1 MHILITGGTGF
12 IGQALVPHLLQAGHR
27 ISILSRSRH
36 RDTAQCTFLRS
47 LEELSPDSA
56 PDAVINLAGASLAGK
71 RWTRAYKEE
80 LVASR
85 VQGTRALVTYFAESA
100 EPPRVLLSASAIGYY
115 GPRGDDALTEEAA
128 PGSGF
133 SSELCQAWEQ
143 EAARAAE
150 AGIRTCLLRLGV
162 VLDRQGGALKEM
174 ALPFRFGV
182 ASWPGSGHQYLSW
195 IHRQDVVA
203 AMEFLLA
210 EDTLAGPFNLTA
222 PGPVTQ
228 REFCHAMRKHFR
240 TLPGMPVP
248 SPVMRLLLGEMAG
261 ELLLSGQRVLPAGL
275 RRAGFEYRYPGID
288 DTLAAIFGTQAGDRL
303 P

>member
-12 IGQALVPHLLQAGHR
+12 IGQALVPHLLGTGHR

-36 RDTAQCTFLRS
+36 RDTEQCTYVRS
-47 LEELSPDSA
+47 LEELQASTS

-71 RWTRAYKEE
+71 RWTRAYKQE

-85 VQGTRALVTYFAESA
+85 VQGTRALVDVLAGLA
-100 EPPRVLLSASAIGYY
+100 RPPKVLLSASAIGYY
-115 GPRGDDALTEEAA
+115 GPRGAEPLGEDSA

-133 SSELCQAWEQ
+133 SSELCQAWEA
-143 EAARAAE
+143 EADRAAE
-150 AGIRTCLLRLGV
+150 SGIRTCRLRLGV
-162 VLDRQGGALKEM
+162 VLDKQGGALKQM
-174 ALPFRFGV
+174 TLPFRLGV

-195 IHRQDVVA
+195 IHREDAVA
-203 AMEFLLA
+203 AMVRLLDDEGLVGA
-210 EDTLAGPFNLTA
+210 FNLTA

-228 REFCHAMRKHFR
+228 REFTRAMQKHFL

-248 SPVMRLLLGEMAG
+248 GPVMRVMLGEMAG
-261 ELLLSGQRVLPAGL
+261 ELLLTGQRVRPDALHA
-275 RRAGFEYRYPGID
+275 AGFSFRYPDI
-288 DTLAAIFGTQAGDRL
+288 TAALAAIFGAQAGDRL

>member
-27 ISILSRSRH
+27 ISILSRSQH
-36 RDTAQCTFLRS
+36 RDTAQCTFVRS
-47 LEELSPDSA
+47 LRELSPDSA

-85 VQGTRALVTYFAESA
+85 VQGTRALVAYFAESA
-100 EPPRVLLSASAIGYY
+100 DPPRVLLSASAIGYY

-203 AMEFLLA
+203 AMAFLLA

-228 REFCHAMRKHFR
+228 REFCRAMRKHFR

-248 SPVMRLLLGEMAG
+248 GPVMRLLLGEMAG
-261 ELLLSGQRVLPAGL
+261 ELLLSGQRVVPAGL
-275 RRAGFEYRYPGID
+275 QRAGFEFRYPGID
-288 DTLAAIFGTQAGDRL
+288 DALAAIFGAQAGDRL

>member
-12 IGQALVPHLLQAGHR
+12 IGQALVPHLLGAGHR
-27 ISILSRSRH
+27 ISILSRSPH
-36 RDTAQCTFLRS
+36 HDTEQCTYLRS
-47 LEELSPDSA
+47 LEELQADTG

-85 VQGTRALVTYFAESA
+85 VQGTRALVDFFAASA
-100 EPPRVLLSASAIGYY
+100 RPPKVLLSASAIGYY
-115 GPRGDDALTEEAA
+115 GPRGDEPLAEDAE

-133 SSELCQAWEQ
+133 SSELCRAWEA

-150 AGIRTCLLRLGV
+150 AGVRTCLLRLGV

-174 ALPFRFGV
+174 TMPFRFGV

-195 IHRQDVVA
+195 IHREDVVA
-203 AMEFLLA
+203 AMAHLLDDDSLSGA
-210 EDTLAGPFNLTA
+210 FNLTA

-228 REFCHAMRKHFR
+228 REFCRAMQKHFL

-248 SPVMRLLLGEMAG
+248 SPVMRVMLGEMAD
-261 ELLLSGQRVLPAGL
+261 ELLLTGQRVVPAAL
-275 RRAGFEYRYPGID
+275 QDAGFTFRYPDIAAA
-288 DTLAAIFGTQAGDRL
+288 LAAVFDAQAGDRL

>member
-36 RDTAQCTFLRS
+36 RDTAQCTFVRS

-85 VQGTRALVTYFAESA
+85 VQGTRALVAYFAESA

-195 IHRQDVVA
+195 IHREDVVA
-203 AMEFLLA
+203 AMAFLLA

-228 REFCHAMRKHFR
+228 RELCRAMRKHFR

-248 SPVMRLLLGEMAG
+248 GPVMRLLLGEMAG
-261 ELLLSGQRVLPAGL
+261 ELLLSGQRVVPAGL
-275 RRAGFEYRYPGID
+275 QRAGFEFRYPGID
-288 DTLAAIFGTQAGDRL
+288 DALAAIFGTQAGDRL

>member
-12 IGQALVPHLLQAGHR
+12 IGQAGHR
-27 ISILSRSRH
+27 ISILSRSQH
-36 RDTAQCTFLRS
+36 RDTAQCTFVRS
-47 LEELSPDSA
+47 LRELSPDSA

-85 VQGTRALVTYFAESA
+85 VQGTRALVAYFTESA
-100 EPPRVLLSASAIGYY
+100 DPPRALLSASAIGYY

-203 AMEFLLA
+203 AMAFLLA

-228 REFCHAMRKHFR
+228 REFCRAMRKHFR
-240 TLPGMPVP
+240 NLPGMPVP
-248 SPVMRLLLGEMAG
+248 GPVMRLLLGEMAG
-261 ELLLSGQRVLPAGL
+261 ELLLSGQRVVPAGL
-275 RRAGFEYRYPGID
+275 QRAGFEFRYPGID
-288 DTLAAIFGTQAGDRL
+288 DALAAIFGAQAGDRL

>member
-12 IGQALVPHLLQAGHR
+12 IGQALVPHLLEAGHR
-27 ISILSRSRH
+27 ISILRSQH
-36 RDTAQCTFLRS
+36 RDTAQCTFVRALR
-47 LEELSPDSA
+47 ELSPDSA

-85 VQGTRALVTYFAESA
+85 VQGTRALVAYFAESA

-203 AMEFLLA
+203 AMAFLLA

-228 REFCHAMRKHFR
+228 REFCRAMRKHFR

-248 SPVMRLLLGEMAG
+248 GPVMRLLLGEMAG
-261 ELLLSGQRVLPAGL
+261 ELLLSGQRVVPAGL
-275 RRAGFEYRYPGID
+275 QRAGFEFRYPGID
-288 DTLAAIFGTQAGDRL
+288 DALAAIFGAQAGDRL

>member
-12 IGQALVPHLLQAGHR
+12 IGQALVPHCHQAGHHV
-27 ISILSRSRH
+27 SILSRSRH

-47 LEELSPDSA
+47 LEELQPGSA

-71 RWTRAYKEE
+71 RWTRAYKEK

-85 VQGTRALVTYFAESA
+85 VEGTRALVDYLVQAEQ
-100 EPPRVLLSASAIGYY
+100 PPRVLLSASAIGYY
-115 GPRGDDALTEEAA
+115 GARGDDVLTEEAA

-133 SSELCQAWEQ
+133 ASELCQAWEE
-143 EAARAAE
+143 EAARAAA

-162 VLDRQGGALKEM
+162 VLDRRGGALQQM

-195 IHRQDVVA
+195 VHREDVVA
-203 AMEFLLA
+203 AMTFLLA
-210 EDTLAGPFNLTA
+210 QDQLAGAFNLTA
-222 PGPVTQ
+222 PGPITQ
-228 REFCHAMRKHFR
+228 REFCRAMQARFR

-248 SPVMRLLLGEMAG
+248 GPVMRLLLGQMAD
-261 ELLLSGQRVLPAGL
+261 ELLLTGQRVVPEALQ
-275 RRAGFEYRYPGID
+275 RAGFTFRYPGID
-288 DTLAAIFGTQAGDRL
+288 DALTAIFADQASDRS

>member
-27 ISILSRSRH
+27 ISILSRSQH
-36 RDTAQCTFLRS
+36 RDTAQCTFVRS

-85 VQGTRALVTYFAESA
+85 VQGTRALVAYFAESA

-203 AMEFLLA
+203 AMAFLLA

-228 REFCHAMRKHFR
+228 REFCRAMRKHFR

-248 SPVMRLLLGEMAG
+248 GPVMRLLLGEMAG
-261 ELLLSGQRVLPAGL
+261 ELLLSGQRVVPAGL
-275 RRAGFEYRYPGID
+275 QRAGFEFRYPGID
-288 DTLAAIFGTQAGDRL
+288 DALAAIFGAQAGDRL

>member
-12 IGQALVPHLLQAGHR
+12 IGQALVPHLLGAGHR

-36 RDTAQCTFLRS
+36 RDTEQCTYLRS
-47 LEELSPDSA
+47 LEELQA
-56 PDAVINLAGASLAGK
+56 ATGPDAVINLAGASLAGK

-85 VQGTRALVTYFAESA
+85 VQGTRALVDFFAASA
-100 EPPRVLLSASAIGYY
+100 QPPKVLLSASAIGYY
-115 GPRGDDALTEEAA
+115 GPRGDETLAEDAA

-133 SSELCQAWEQ
+133 SSELCQAWEA
-143 EAARAAE
+143 EAARAAD

-162 VLDRQGGALKEM
+162 VLDREGGALKQM
-174 ALPFRFGV
+174 TLPFRFGV

-195 IHRQDVVA
+195 IHREDVVA
-203 AMEFLLA
+203 AMARLL
-210 EDTLAGPFNLTA
+210 EDDSLSGAFNLTA
-222 PGPVTQ
+222 PSPVTQ
-228 REFCHAMRKHFR
+228 REFCRAMQKHFL

-248 SPVMRLLLGEMAG
+248 GPVMRVMLGEMAD
-261 ELLLSGQRVLPAGL
+261 ELLLTGQRVVPNALQG
-275 RRAGFEYRYPGID
+275 AGFTFSYPEV
-288 DTLAAIFGTQAGDRL
+288 TAALAAVFDAQAGDRL

>member
-12 IGQALVPHLLQAGHR
+12 IGQALVPHLLGAGHR
-27 ISILSRSRH
+27 ISILSRSQH
-36 RDTAQCTFLRS
+36 RDTEQCTYLRS
-47 LEELSPDSA
+47 LEELQVNTG

-71 RWTRAYKEE
+71 RWSRAYKEE

-85 VQGTRALVTYFAESA
+85 VQGTRALVDFFAASA
-100 EPPRVLLSASAIGYY
+100 QPPKVLLSASAIGYY
-115 GPRGDDALTEEAA
+115 GPRGDEALAEDAE

-133 SSELCQAWEQ
+133 SSELCQAWEA

-150 AGIRTCLLRLGV
+150 AGVRTCLLRLGV

-174 ALPFRFGV
+174 TLPFRFGV

-203 AMEFLLA
+203 AMAHLLDDESLSGA
-210 EDTLAGPFNLTA
+210 FNLTA
-222 PGPVTQ
+222 PAPVTQ
-228 REFCHAMRKHFR
+228 REFCRAMQKHFL

-248 SPVMRLLLGEMAG
+248 GPVMRVMLGEMAD
-261 ELLLSGQRVLPAGL
+261 ELLLTGQRVVPDALQG
-275 RRAGFEYRYPGID
+275 AGFAFRYPDIAAA
-288 DTLAAIFGTQAGDRL
+288 LAAIFDAQAGDRL

>member
-12 IGQALVPHLLQAGHR
+12 IGQALVPRLLQAGHR
-27 ISILSRSRH
+27 ISILSRSQH
-36 RDTAQCTFLRS
+36 RDTSRCTYLRS
-47 LEELSPDSA
+47 LEELPADSG

-85 VQGTRALVTYFAESA
+85 VQGTRALVDHFADSA
-100 EPPRVLLSASAIGYY
+100 QRPRILLSASAIGYY
-115 GPRGDDALTEEAA
+115 GARGDEPLTEDAA

-133 SSELCQAWEQ
+133 ASQLCQDWEA

-150 AGIRTCLLRLGV
+150 LGIRTCLLRLGV
-162 VLDRQGGALKEM
+162 VLDSQGGALKEM

-182 ASWPGSGHQYLSW
+182 ASWPGTGYQYLSW
-195 IHRQDVVA
+195 IHREDVVA
-203 AMEFLLA
+203 AMGFLL
-210 EDTLAGPFNLTA
+210 EKDDLAGVFNLTA
-222 PGPVTQ
+222 PAPVTQ
-228 REFCHAMRKHFR
+228 REFCQALQTHFR

-261 ELLLSGQRVLPAGL
+261 ELLLTGQRVLPEAL
-275 RRAGFEYRYPGID
+275 QRAGFRFRHPAIED
-288 DTLAAIFGTQAGDRL
+288 ALAAIFDAQAGDRL

>member
-12 IGQALVPHLLQAGHR
+12 IGQALVPRLQRAGHS

-36 RDTAQCTFLRS
+36 RDTAQCTYLRS
-47 LEELSPDSA
+47 LDELPAESG
-56 PDAVINLAGASLAGK
+56 PDAVLNLAGASLAGK

-85 VQGTRALVTYFAESA
+85 VRTTRELVDHFADSA
-100 EPPRVLLSASAIGYY
+100 RPPRVLLSASAIGYY
-115 GPRGDDALTEEAA
+115 GARGDERLTENAA

-133 SSELCQAWEQ
+133 SSQLCQDWEA
-143 EAARAAE
+143 EAARATE
-150 AGIRTCLLRLGV
+150 LGTRTCLLRLGV
-162 VLDRQGGALKEM
+162 VLDRQGGALQQM

-182 ASWPGSGHQYLSW
+182 ASWPGTGHQYLSW
-195 IHRQDVVA
+195 IHREDVAA
-203 AMEFLLA
+203 AMEFLL
-210 EDTLAGPFNLTA
+210 ESDQLAGVFNLTA

-228 REFCHAMRKHFR
+228 REFCRAMQKHFR

-248 SPVMRLLLGEMAG
+248 GPVMRLLLGEMAD
-261 ELLLSGQRVLPAGL
+261 ELLLTGQRVVPEALQ
-275 RRAGFEYRYPGID
+275 RAGFRFRHPGID
-288 DTLAAIFGTQAGDRL
+288 DALAVIFERQAGDRL